1 MALREWLLLFVDFIA
16 TKHGMYEVLNSIV
29 GGTSDLYS
37 ASTAQVKQAISRL
50 VDRAVASADIRLD
63 LDPLDLLRAL
73 AGVANLGSGPDG
85 ERAAKRLIDILIAG
99 FRARS

>member
-1 MALREWLLLFVDFIA
+1 MKQTIA
-16 TKHGMYEVLNSIV
+16 
-29 GGTSDLYS
+29 
-37 ASTAQVKQAISRL
+37 RL

-73 AGVANLGSGPDG
+73 AGVANVGSGPDG

-99 FRARS
+99 IRART